1 MSVIISSRCGIR
13 CDECH
18 YLTDGLCSG
27 KCCEISK
34 PFWGDTCPVKSCC
47 EGKHL
52 QHCGQCP
59 EFPCE
64 LLKQFAY
71 DPQQGDN
78 GARLEQCMAW
88 AKEDLCPP
96 V

>member
-52 QHCGQCP
+52 
-59 EFPCE
+59 
-64 LLKQFAY
+64 
-71 DPQQGDN
+71 
-78 GARLEQCMAW
+78 
-88 AKEDLCPP
+88 
-96 V
+96 

>member
-34 PFWGDTCPVKSCC
+34 PFWGGHMS
-47 EGKHL
+47 GKI
-52 QHCGQCP
+52 
-59 EFPCE
+59 
-64 LLKQFAY
+64 LLRGETSPALRTV
-71 DPQQGDN
+71 PGVP
-78 GARLEQCMAW
+78 L
-88 AKEDLCPP
+88 
-96 V
+96 